1 MNGSETFPRDLASY
15 ERELLQWVLPAD
27 RPGYRA
33 YRELLDQWK
42 VRARGRRGE
51 GNYILAAEGE
61 RPDNESPLPQLLAL
75 GNIVETTGGNFSVIV
90 RERLGDQVEFEITRV
105 GGNVV
110 PGQSSERRRWTLSS
124 WSPGE
129 PCPACGQPLRE
140 TGMRTEDEKE
150 LSLAICQTEKRLWI
164 HNTVSG
170 INHPMPVTN
179 FYNELMLHKNI
190 RDPKVALDPNRFFHD
205 LPHYSARDLI
215 KAFITYNGLRTKIVL
230 EQPIILPAPEGNS
243 FLRRLK
249 TLWNRATV

>member
-1 MNGSETFPRDLASY
+1 MNGSETFPRDLASD
-15 ERELLQWVLPAD
+15 ERDLLQWVLPAD

-33 YRELLDQWK
+33 YRALLDQWK
-42 VRARGRRGE
+42 VQARGRRGE

-61 RPDNESPLPQLLAL
+61 RPDNESPLPQILAL
-75 GNIVETTGGNFSVIV
+75 GMVETMEGNFSVIV
-90 RERLGDQVEFEITRV
+90 RERLGDQVEFEIGGTGGRV
-105 GGNVV
+105 G
-110 PGQSSERRRWTLSS
+110 PGKSPERRRWTLSS

-140 TGMRTEDEKE
+140 TGMRTGDAKE
-150 LSLAICQTEKRLWI
+150 LSLAICQADKRLWI
-164 HNTVSG
+164 HDTVSG
-170 INHPMPVTN
+170 INHPIPVTN

-190 RDPKVALDPNRFFHD
+190 RDPKVALEPNRFFGD
-205 LPHYSARDLI
+205 LPRYSDLDLT

-230 EQPIILPAPEGNS
+230 EHPIILPAPEGNL